1 MDTRKKQIM
10 TKVFTTL
17 GAIALVASL
26 GFSGVTYLSKRSLEV
41 QNKQQADQLT
51 KLDGQA
57 KKLKKQYDEDEAK
70 LASLSDQLAKLLPE
84 NSTLKDNVGA
94 FAEQAAA
101 CEKIRQTL
109 KLGV

>member
-1 MDTRKKQIM
+1 MDNRKPVI
-10 TKVFTTL
+10 TKIFTAL
-17 GAIALVASL
+17 GAIALAASL
-26 GFSGVTYLSKRSLEV
+26 AFSGVTYLSKRSLEV
-41 QNKQQADQLT
+41 QNKQQADKLT
-51 KLDGQA
+51 KLDAQV
-57 KKLKKQYDEDEAK
+57 KTLDKQYRDDETK

-84 NSTLKDNVGA
+84 NSSLKDNVGA

>member
-1 MDTRKKQIM
+1 MDTRKPVI
-10 TKVFTTL
+10 TKIFIAL

-26 GFSGVTYLSKRSLEV
+26 AFSGVTYLSKRSLEV
-41 QNKQQADQLT
+41 QNRQQADKLT
-51 KLDGQA
+51 
-57 KKLKKQYDEDEAK
+57 K

-84 NSTLKDNVGA
+84 NSSLKDNVGA